1 MTHVSDVSTS
11 FKRLQA
17 EKTEANF
24 VLQEC
29 SPLKSF
35 DDPSTLREYLGSISQ
50 KAEVRQRNR
59 SSMSRS

>member
-1 MTHVSDVSTS
+1 MNHVSDVSMS
-11 FKRLQA
+11 FKKLQA
-17 EKTEANF
+17 EKTAADL

-35 DDPSTLREYLGSISQ
+35 DDPFALRKYLESISQ
-50 KAEVRQRNR
+50 KVEVRQRER

>member
-1 MTHVSDVSTS
+1 MNHVSDVSMS

-17 EKTEANF
+17 EKTAASL

-35 DDPSTLREYLGSISQ
+35 DDPSALRKYFESMSQ
-50 KAEVRQRNR
+50 KAEVRQREC